1 MSDSRVL
8 PNGRIVRYAFDERLM
23 HFVAAVSYVY
33 LLLTGLAFWT
43 PWLFWIAVVLGGGT
57 ISRILHPWAGVI
69 FVISVIWMY
78 VKWASQMRTTENDR
92 AWWRAVGHYTRNED
106 EEVPPVGR
114 FNAGQKVLFWVFFWC
129 GILLFLSGLVLWVPH
144 WIPWGLRY
152 LRFIAVLVHV
162 VSALLTIALFMI
174 HVYMG
179 TAVERGAYASI
190 TRGDVSRAWARRHHR
205 AWYDQIAG
213 DPAAKR

>member
-57 ISRILHPWAGVI
+57 ISRILHPWVGVI

-190 TRGDVSRAWARRHHR
+190 TRGDVSRAWAHRHHR

>member
-8 PNGRIVRYAFDERLM
+8 PNGRIVRYGFDERLM

-57 ISRILHPWAGVI
+57 ISRILHPWVGVI

-78 VKWASQMRTTENDR
+78 VKWASQMRATESDR